1 MSDRQVASSLR
12 MIVLIIVSLFAAS
25 LPAAAQAVRIT
36 FVRLTSAAHDAYLD
50 PMTAAFEKANPAVA
64 VESIK
69 VPTGGYEAI
78 AARALLSAAAGTA
91 PDVVQVGWHLTRT
104 FVESG
109 RAVALDAFMK
119 ADRAFANDSLLPAM
133 LELGKV
139 DGRYYLVPIGI
150 STPAMFI
157 NEEAFLKAGLDPKI
171 PPKTWAETRAA
182 AERLKAAGF
191 EGVLWGWSI
200 TGNWIFQTMLE
211 SAGGRMASDDGFTVT
226 FNREPGVRVAEYL
239 ADLAANKLMPV
250 TDQTVQLF
258 SSGRLGMLIDSSFQ
272 RVNLPRASKFPVRMV
287 SIPTPDGRPGRLPA
301 GGNGVMVLSQDVT
314 RLQAAWRFSR
324 FVTEPPVS
332 RIVGENSGYTPANQS
347 VIAALRKQ
355 YATDANFQTQLTDA
369 SRVVPWHSWPG
380 PNGARIAQI
389 LRDAQQAFLLG
400 RKAPKA
406 ALDEAAAQVTPL
418 LKP

>member
-1 MSDRQVASSLR
+1 MRNRLVVSVLSL
-12 MIVLIIVSLFAAS
+12 VLVSLMVFSARP
-25 LPAAAQAVRIT
+25 PAAAQAVRVT

-50 PMTAAFEKANPAVA
+50 PMTAAFEKANPGIAL
-64 VESIK
+64 ESIK

-78 AARALLSAAAGTA
+78 AQRALLSAAAGTA

-119 ADRAFANDSLLPAM
+119 ADRAFSNDNLLPAM

-139 DGRYYLVPIGI
+139 EGKYYLVPVGI

-157 NEEAFLKAGLDPKI
+157 NEEAFQKSGLDPRN

-182 AERLKAAGF
+182 AEKLRAAGY

-211 SAGGRMASDDGFTVT
+211 NSGGRMASDDGFTVT
-226 FNREPGVRVAEYL
+226 FNREPGLRVAEYL
-239 ADLAANKLMPV
+239 AELAASKLMPV

-258 SSGRLGMLIDSSFQ
+258 SSGRLGMLVDSSFQ
-272 RVNLPRASKFPVRMV
+272 RVNLPKASKFPVRMV

-301 GGNGVMVLSQDVT
+301 GGNGILVLSQDVT
-314 RLQAAWRFSR
+314 RLQAAWRLAR
-324 FVTEPPVS
+324 FVTEPPVG

-347 VIAALRKQ
+347 VIAALRRQ
-355 YATDANFQTQLTDA
+355 YATDANFQTQLNDA
-369 SRVVPWHSWPG
+369 ARVVPWHSWPG
-380 PNGARIAQI
+380 PNGTRISQI
-389 LRDAQQAFLLG
+389 LKDAQQAFLLG
-400 RKAPKA
+400 RSTPKA
-406 ALDEAAAQVTPL
+406 ALDGAAAQIQPL
-418 LKP
+418 LK

>member
-1 MSDRQVASSLR
+1 MKRIHSLGSNGDETGGDSRREEVPMSDRQVASSLR

-104 FVESG
+104 FAERG

-332 RIVGENSGYTPANQS
+332 RIVGENSGYTPANQR

-380 PNGARIAQI
+380 PNGARLPHI
-389 LRDAQQAFLLG
+389 
-400 RKAPKA
+400 P
-406 ALDEAAAQVTPL
+406 P
-418 LKP
+418 

>member
-1 MSDRQVASSLR
+1 MRKRLVASALSAVVMAL
-12 MIVLIIVSLFAAS
+12 VVCAAGP
-25 LPAAAQAVRIT
+25 PAAAQAVRIT

-50 PMTAAFEKANPAVA
+50 PMAAAFEKANPSIA
-64 VESIK
+64 VEAIK

-109 RAVALDAFMK
+109 RAVALDTFMK
-119 ADRAFANDSLLPAM
+119 ADRAFSNDNLLPAM

-139 DGRYYLVPIGI
+139 EGRYYLVPVGI

-157 NEEAFLKAGLDPKI
+157 NEEAFQKSGLDPRN

-182 AERLKAAGF
+182 AEKLKAAGY

-211 SAGGRMASDDGFTVT
+211 NAGGRMASDDGLTVT

-239 ADLAANKLMPV
+239 ADLSANKLMPV

-272 RVNLPRASKFPVRMV
+272 RVNLPKASKFPVRMV
-287 SIPTPDGRPGRLPA
+287 PIPTPDGRPGRLPA
-301 GGNGVMVLSQDVT
+301 GGNGIMVLSQDVT
-314 RLQAAWRFSR
+314 RLQAAWRLAR
-324 FVTEPPVS
+324 FVTEPAVS

-347 VIAALRKQ
+347 ILAALRKQ
-355 YATDANFQTQLTDA
+355 YATDPNYQTQLSDA

-380 PNGARIAQI
+380 PNGARISQI

-400 RKAPKA
+400 RRPPKA
-406 ALDEAAAQVTPL
+406 ALDEAASQIQPL

>member
-1 MSDRQVASSLR
+1 MSVKQVTSALSV
-12 MIVLIIVSLFAAS
+12 VLMAAMLFATGQ
-25 LPAAAQAVRIT
+25 PVAAQAVRIT

-50 PMTAAFEKANPAVA
+50 PMTAAFEKAQPGIV

-78 AARALLSAAAGTA
+78 AQRALLSAAAGTA

-109 RAVALDAFMK
+109 RGVALDGFMK
-119 ADRAFANDSLLPAM
+119 ADRAFSNDNLLPAM

-139 DGRYYLVPIGI
+139 DGRYYLVPIGV
-150 STPAMFI
+150 STPAMYI
-157 NEEAFLKAGLDPKI
+157 NEEAFQKAGLDPRN

-182 AERLKAAGF
+182 AEKLRAAGY

-211 SAGGRMASDDGFTVT
+211 NAGGRMASDDGYTVM
-226 FNREPGVRVAEYL
+226 FNREPGVRAAEYL
-239 ADLAANKLMPV
+239 AELAASKLMPV

-258 SSGRLGMLIDSSFQ
+258 SSGRLGMLVDSSFQ
-272 RVNLPRASKFPVRMV
+272 RVNLPKASRFPVRMA
-287 SIPTPDGRPGRLPA
+287 SIPTPDGRPGPLPA
-301 GGNGVMVLSQDVT
+301 GGNGLMVLSQDVT
-314 RLQAAWRFSR
+314 RLQAAWRFAR

-332 RIVGENSGYTPANQS
+332 LIVGENSGYTPANQGA
-347 VIAALRKQ
+347 IAALRKK
-355 YATDANFQTQLTDA
+355 YATDANFQVQLNDA

-406 ALDEAAAQVTPL
+406 ALDEAAAQIQAL
-418 LKP
+418 LRQ